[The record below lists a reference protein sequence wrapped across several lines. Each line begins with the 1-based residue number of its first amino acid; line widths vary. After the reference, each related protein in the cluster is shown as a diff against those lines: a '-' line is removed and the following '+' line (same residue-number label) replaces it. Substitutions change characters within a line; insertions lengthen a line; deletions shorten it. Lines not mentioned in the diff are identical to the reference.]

1 MGDVKLQ
8 EMTDKEFSIISEY
21 IKNNYG
27 ISLSSDKK
35 SLVYSRL
42 KNVLEKKG
50 FNSFTDYYEHL
61 VNDKTGIE
69 AIVFIDK
76 ITTNHTFFMREVDHF
91 KFLKDEVLP
100 KIEKTAK
107 DKDVRIWC
115 AGCSSGEESYT
126 LEMILTDYFK
136 GKSGWNTEL
145 LATDIST
152 EVLKKA
158 IKGIYTKDHV
168 KSLSQDWK
176 KNYFKEFNDNQM
188 IVSDSIKNKI
198 TYRKFNLMEPKFP
211 FKRKFQAI
219 FCRNVMIY
227 FDDKTRTELI
237 RKFYNASEKGA
248 YLFIGHSETLNNIE
262 TNYEYVMP
270 AVYIK
275 K

>member
-1 MGDVKLQ
+1 MQD
-8 EMTDKEFSIISEY
+8 MTDKEFSIISNY

-27 ISLSSDKK
+27 ISLAGDKK

-42 KNVLEKKG
+42 KNTLDKKG
-50 FNSFTDYYEHL
+50 FKTFSEYYDYL
-61 VNDKTGIE
+61 VNDKTGTASIT
-69 AIVFIDK
+69 FIDK
-76 ITTNHTFFMREVDHF
+76 MTTNHTFFMREVDHF
-91 KFLKDEVLP
+91 EYLKTTVLP
-100 KIEKTAK
+100 YIESTSI

-136 GKSGWNTEL
+136 NKGNWDTEL

-152 EVLKKA
+152 AVLKKA
-158 IKGIYTKDHV
+158 ITGIYTKDQI
-168 KSLSQDWK
+168 KPLSEDWK
-176 KNYFKEFNDNQM
+176 NNYFKSINDRQ
-188 IVSDSIKNKI
+188 VQVTDDIKRKI

-211 FKRKFQAI
+211 FKKKFQTI

-227 FDDKTRTELI
+227 FDDATRTKLI
-237 RKFYNASEKGA
+237 KKFYDASEKGA

-262 TNYEYVMP
+262 TDYEYVMP
-270 AVYIK
+270 AVYRK

>member
-1 MGDVKLQ
+1 MILMQ
-8 EMTDKEFSIISEY
+8 QISDKEFSMISAY

-27 ISLSSDKK
+27 ISLASDKK

-42 KNVLEKKG
+42 KNVLDKKG
-50 FNSFTDYYEHL
+50 LKDFTEYYNYLIH
-61 VNDKTGIE
+61 DKTGE
-69 AIVFIDK
+69 ASITFIDK

-91 KFLKDEVLP
+91 EYLKETVLP
-100 KIEKTAK
+100 YIENSAK

-136 GKSGWNTEL
+136 NKGNWDTEL

-152 EVLKKA
+152 EILKKA
-158 IKGIYTKDHV
+158 IKGVYTKDQI
-168 KSLSQDWK
+168 KPLSEAWK
-176 KNYFKEFNDNQM
+176 NNYFKPISDSKVTV
-188 IVSDSIKNKI
+188 IDSIKKNI

-211 FKRKFQAI
+211 FKKKFQVI

-227 FDDKTRTELI
+227 FDDDTRTKLI
-237 RKFYNASEKGA
+237 KKFYDSSEKGA
-248 YLFIGHSETLNNIE
+248 YLFIGHSETLNNID
-262 TNYEYVMP
+262 TDYEYVMP
-270 AVYIK
+270 AVYRK